1 MFNPI
6 FEATLYIIWL
16 VIIVVTLY
24 LIFNLLI
31 TAVDVK
37 NTMDRIERIEDQRK
51 KRNNQDGK

>member
-37 NTMDRIERIEDQRK
+37 NTMDRIERIEDRRK
-51 KRNNQDGK
+51 KRNNQDDK

>member
-1 MFNPI
+1 MLNPI

-37 NTMDRIERIEDQRK
+37 NTMDRIERIEDRRK